1 MSVITRTSDCYIAL
15 QIVCYQLGRPL
26 ILILFQVTPQ
36 SGEGY
41 FLNLRRKYRR
51 HNCPKKRCL
60 PLHSRVP
67 FP

>member
-1 MSVITRTSDCYIAL
+1 KTSDCYIAF
-15 QIVCYQLGRPL
+15 QIVCYQLGRPF

-36 SGEGY
+36 SRGEWD

-51 HNCPKKRCL
+51 HHCPKKRCL

>member
-1 MSVITRTSDCYIAL
+1 HSHLPQLWRLCAINLVPVSDQAPAF
-15 QIVCYQLGRPL
+15 IVN
-26 ILILFQVTPQ
+26 
-36 SGEGY
+36 

>member
-1 MSVITRTSDCYIAL
+1 MRFFHPLYLLLLLLTILHITSAEKQD
-15 QIVCYQLGRPL
+15 
-26 ILILFQVTPQ
+26 
-36 SGEGY
+36 

-51 HNCPKKRCL
+51 HKCPKKRCL

>member
-1 MSVITRTSDCYIAL
+1 MKVLQPLYLLLLLLVVVAMVTSAL
-15 QIVCYQLGRPL
+15 KPD
-26 ILILFQVTPQ
+26 
-36 SGEGY
+36 

-51 HNCPKKRCL
+51 HHCPHKRCL

>member
-1 MSVITRTSDCYIAL
+1 MRFFH
-15 QIVCYQLGRPL
+15 PL
-26 ILILFQVTPQ
+26 YLLLLLLTVLVLISADKHGTKHD
-36 SGEGY
+36 